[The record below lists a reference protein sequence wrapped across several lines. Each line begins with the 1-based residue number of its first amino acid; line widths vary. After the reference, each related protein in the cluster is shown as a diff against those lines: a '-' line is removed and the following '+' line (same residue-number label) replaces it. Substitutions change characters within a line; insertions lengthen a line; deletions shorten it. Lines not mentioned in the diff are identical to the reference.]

1 MPIRPRPHQLEE
13 ISRRRFRES
22 IPPAWVVRDKSDDYG
37 IDVEVEIFENSKATG
52 LIFYVQLKATDDSS
66 KKQKVSIKSS
76 TLVYFRNLDIKTIIA
91 RYCSNDDTIF
101 WRWSDHIPETQ
112 NEKRSLTLHFRDDDQ
127 WDSDSPEQI
136 KDALTHWRRV
146 KNHPV
151 NAPVSISLELDDL
164 AASKRQ
170 PFVAMCRQIVSE
182 SNALTLS
189 QTSENVS
196 ITLNASDAA
205 IRLSIGNIASME
217 IDHTINASNAETQ
230 NTLRYMLAT
239 ALCRAGLAIQ
249 ADQMAKKCLVIGKPH
264 RSEELAGWAARAL
277 TSSAIQS
284 AELAIL
290 NGLENDSG
298 ISSILVQHHLR
309 SGVFDPEDAKAATLA
324 FLRATLK
331 SAQGNGRASSI
342 GAANYS
348 LGNHFS
354 NAHQW
359 LPALSYFN
367 KARKARP
374 AYSSSY
380 YFLSEVAG
388 VLFGAARFALS
399 AKIYNQAIL
408 IKPSPRRWMYLGDS
422 QFFSGQLLLARSSF
436 DNAIVENETA
446 TAAEALLKLLVVD
459 WFIDRSGA
467 VVVRKQSEVQFTN
480 YEDFEET
487 EAILSTDPLNATANW
502 NAATHLSRNSN
513 YADALYRFLLCA
525 FLRSGDEEAWTNSL
539 LCAINVTNPEM
550 FQAVLKCAL
559 ALGGPDIANEFC
571 NRLSRDEQISESLSN
586 LIMEFCTELELD
598 TEPSFIFRVLGG
610 AD

>member
-22 IPPAWVVRDKSDDYG
+22 IPPTWVVREKSDDYG
-37 IDVEVEIFENSKATG
+37 IDVEVEIFEGNKATG
-52 LIFYVQLKATDDSS
+52 LIFYVQLKATDDSG
-66 KKQKVSIKSS
+66 KKQKISMKTS
-76 TLVYFRNLDIKTIIA
+76 TLDYFRNLDVKTIIA
-91 RYCSNDDTIF
+91 RYCSSDDTIF

-112 NEKRSLTLHFRDDDQ
+112 DEKKSLTLHFKDDDQ

-136 KDALTHWRRV
+136 KNSLIHWRRV

-151 NAPVSISLELDDL
+151 NAPVSISLDLDDL

-170 PFVAMCRQIVSE
+170 PFIAMCRQIVSE

-189 QTSENVS
+189 QISENVT
-196 ITLNASDAA
+196 ITLKASDGTL
-205 IRLSIGNIASME
+205 RLSIGNIASME
-217 IDHTINASNAETQ
+217 IDNPIGASTADTQ

-249 ADQMAKKCLVIGKPH
+249 ADQMARKCLVLGMPH
-264 RSEELAGWAARAL
+264 RSEELAGWATRAL
-277 TSSAIQS
+277 TSSATQS
-284 AELAIL
+284 AALAIL

-298 ISSILVQHHLR
+298 FSAILVQHHLR
-309 SGVFDPEDAKAATLA
+309 SAIFDPEDAKAATLA
-324 FLRATLK
+324 FLKATLK
-331 SAQGNGRASSI
+331 SAQENGRASSI
-342 GAANYS
+342 GAAYYS

-354 NAHQW
+354 NAHEW
-359 LPALSYFN
+359 LPALSSFN

-374 AYSSSY
+374 AYISSD
-380 YFLSEVAG
+380 YFLGEVAG

-399 AKIYNQAIL
+399 ATIYNQAIL
-408 IKPSPRRWMYLGDS
+408 IKPTPRLWMYLGDS
-422 QFFSGQLLLARSSF
+422 QFFGGHLLLARSSF
-436 DNAIVENETA
+436 DNAIVENEPA
-446 TAAEALLKLLVVD
+446 TEAEALLKLLVVD
-459 WFIDRSGA
+459 WFIDRSDA

-487 EAILSTDPLNATANW
+487 EAILLTDPLNPTANW
-502 NAATHLSRNSN
+502 NAAIHLSRNGN
-513 YADALYRFLLCA
+513 QVDALYRFLLCA
-525 FLRSGDEEAWTNSL
+525 FMRSGDEEAWTNSL
-539 LCAINVTNPEM
+539 LCAMNVANPEM

-571 NRLSRDEQISESLSN
+571 NRLSDDEQIAESLSN
-586 LIMEFCTELELD
+586 VIMEFCTELELD
-598 TEPSFIFRVLGG
+598 TKPGFIFRVLGG